1 MLNQEINIRD
11 PFVLVE
17 NGIYY
22 MYGTR
27 AKDFGYHTGGFD
39 VYTSRDL
46 EHWSDP
52 VSCFDSVKYG
62 MNTGV
67 NWAPEVHRYKGGYYM
82 FATFTQESGFIGTY
96 ILRADR
102 PEGPFVP
109 HSRGA
114 VTPREWASLDGTLY
128 IGKDGHPYVVF
139 CHEHTQ
145 IIDGT
150 ICYARLSDDLTE
162 RVSDPVTIFAAS
174 SCPYVDMHRKT
185 EHYVTD
191 GPFLY
196 RTRTGELLMIWS
208 SFIRNRYAELLVRFP
223 DGDLGTKAEHLPP
236 ILDDDG
242 GHGMIFEGNGRLYFT
257 FHSPNRS
264 GAEHPVFREIFD
276 DGNTLSL

>member
-1 MLNQEINIRD
+1 
-11 PFVLVE
+11 
-17 NGIYY
+17 
-22 MYGTR
+22 
-27 AKDFGYHTGGFD
+27 
-39 VYTSRDL
+39 
-46 EHWSDP
+46 
-52 VSCFDSVKYG
+52 
-62 MNTGV
+62 
-67 NWAPEVHRYKGGYYM
+67 M

-96 ILRADR
+96 VLRADR

-109 HSRGA
+109 HSNGA

-139 CHEHTQ
+139 CHEHMQ
-145 IIDGT
+145 ITDGT

-264 GAEHPVFREIFD
+264 GAEHPVFREISD